1 MEDLPRLARDSDK
14 KDVLSFCK
22 KTFSWGDYIH
32 EVWDSWITEGN
43 LIVIENEQ
51 IPISMTHAAFYPD
64 EKMIWIEG
72 IRVDKNFRKNGI
84 AQKMISYLE
93 KTAKL
98 KNCKISRMLIAS
110 ENEPSLTLAKKIGY
124 KIISKWN
131 YFSLESRLIDE
142 ETGITSDTCMDSI
155 DSFDQKNS
163 HFIESWRWIPL
174 TDQRLKKLNSEKK
187 IFCQKDNEK
196 VTSLGIITESKSF
209 ENTIILQ
216 LVSGTNSENMIKFT
230 QNLAYQKNY
239 SKIRILTELESLPS
253 IQNLENK
260 FPFYLMEK
268 KL

>member
-1 MEDLPRLARDSDK
+1 MENQPRLAQNSDK
-14 KDVLSFCK
+14 KDVLNFCK
-22 KTFSWGDYIH
+22 NTFSWGDYIH
-32 EVWDSWITEGN
+32 EVWDNWIDEGN
-43 LIVIENEQ
+43 LIVVDNDQ

-64 EKMIWIEG
+64 EKLIWIEG
-72 IRVDKNFRKNGI
+72 IRVENNFRKNGI

-93 KTAKL
+93 KTAKS

-131 YFSLESRLIDE
+131 YFSLESKSTNV
-142 ETGITSDTCMDSI
+142 ETGIVSDSCIDSI
-155 DSFDQKNS
+155 SDLDEKNS

-174 TDQRLKKLNSEKK
+174 TDQRLKKLNSENK

-196 VTSLGIITESKSF
+196 ITSLGIITESKSF
-209 ENTIILQ
+209 ENTIILE

>member
-32 EVWDSWITEGN
+32 EVWDSWIAEGN
-43 LIVIENEQ
+43 LIVVDNNQ

-64 EKMIWIEG
+64 EKLIWIEG
-72 IRVDKNFRKNGI
+72 IRVENNFRKNGI
-84 AQKMISYLE
+84 AQKMISHLE
-93 KTAKL
+93 KTAKS

-131 YFSLESRLIDE
+131 YFSLESKSTNV
-142 ETGITSDTCMDSI
+142 ETGIVSDSCIDSI
-155 DSFDQKNS
+155 SDLDEKNS

-174 TDQRLKKLNSEKK
+174 TDQRLKKLNSENK

-196 VTSLGIITESKSF
+196 ISSLGIITESKSF
-209 ENTIILQ
+209 ENTIILE